1 MLVPAPH
8 AVTSHIYTRNTSLY
22 FYILIF
28 FTLIIIDHIEITVGC
43 LKGNYVPRH
52 ERGTLVAR

>member
-8 AVTSHIYTRNTSLY
+8 AVTLHIYTHRTSLY

-28 FTLIIIDHIEITVGC
+28 FTLLPNLLTDHIEIIGRP
-43 LKGNYVPRH
+43 KGNYVPKS
-52 ERGTLVAR
+52 LP